1 MSSLLRD
8 GKQLAKR
15 ALELGAAHFGPQR
28 RPSLGAT
35 PRLWVLMYH
44 RILPADDPR
53 FAAEE
58 PGMIVTPDTFRQ
70 QLRQLKQL
78 FTVLPLHEWVERAE
92 QGAPLPARACAI
104 TFDDGWRDNFE
115 FALPILQQEQLPA
128 TVFVVSHMI
137 GTSQSFWP
145 NRLSRVLAAIGETVP
160 DALRKLP
167 ALRVGIPADREALA
181 MVIAQSKA
189 LSDDE
194 LLAMLDDA
202 EMELG
207 LKAPAQPDLMDWQ
220 QVRAMSSSGLID
232 IGSHTCRHRR
242 LKAGV
247 TPDVVAREVME
258 SRERIAAEL
267 GRPVELFCFPN
278 GDVSNEAAKLV
289 RSTYRAAV
297 TTQRGINRADADRH
311 GLKRIGIHEEIGNT
325 PTRFAARLS
334 GWL

>member
-1 MSSLLRD
+1 MLRY

-15 ALELGAAHFGPQR
+15 SFEFGAARLGPQR
-28 RPSLGAT
+28 LSRNPH
-35 PRLWVLMYH
+35 LWVLMYH
-44 RILPADDPR
+44 RILPSDDAR

-78 FTVLPLHEWVERAE
+78 FTVLPLGEWVERAE
-92 QGAPLPARACAI
+92 RGAPLPQRACAI

-137 GTSQSFWP
+137 GTSQQFWP
-145 NRLSRVLAAIGETVP
+145 NRLSRVFAAAKGTAPV
-160 DALRKLP
+160 ALQRLP
-167 ALRVGIPADREALA
+167 ALQAGVPNDREKLA
-181 MVIAQSKA
+181 AAIAQSKA

-194 LLAMLDDA
+194 LLTMLDAA
-202 EMELG
+202 EAELG
-207 LKAPAQPDLMDWQ
+207 LPMPAQPDLMDWQ
-220 QVRAMSSSGLID
+220 QVRAMSASGLID

-242 LKAGV
+242 LKEGV
-247 TPDVVAREVME
+247 SPEVVARELIE
-258 SRERIAAEL
+258 SRERISAEL
-267 GRPVELFCFPN
+267 DRPVELFCFPN
-278 GDVSNEAAKLV
+278 GDVSQQASALV

-297 TTQRGINRADADRH
+297 TTQRGINRANADRH
-311 GLKRIGIHEEIGNT
+311 SLYRIGIHEEISNT